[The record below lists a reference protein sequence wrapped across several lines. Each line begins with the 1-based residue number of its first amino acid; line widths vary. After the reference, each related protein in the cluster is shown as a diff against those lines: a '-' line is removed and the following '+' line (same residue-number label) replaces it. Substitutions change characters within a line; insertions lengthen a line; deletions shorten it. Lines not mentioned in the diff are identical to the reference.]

1 MDLTEG
7 IIQHAAISECGD
19 GPINYQGTEIKI
31 NEPFK
36 RVHMVDAIKEKFG
49 SLEAMMKEFKAA
61 SQGVE
66 GSGWGIL
73 GVDPISK
80 TLVICGAEKHQN
92 LEIPGL
98 VPILV
103 CDVWEHAY
111 YLKHQNLRADYIE
124 DFCRLINWD
133 DVERRYQEAMAS

>member
-1 MDLTEG
+1 
-7 IIQHAAISECGD
+7 
-19 GPINYQGTEIKI
+19 
-31 NEPFK
+31 
-36 RVHMVDAIKEKFG
+36 
-49 SLEAMMKEFKAA
+49 MMKEFKAA

-98 VPILV
+98 VP
-103 CDVWEHAY
+103 HS
-111 YLKHQNLRADYIE
+111 
-124 DFCRLINWD
+124 RL
-133 DVERRYQEAMAS
+133 

>member
-1 MDLTEG
+1 MLR
-7 IIQHAAISECGD
+7 HHLRLRRRPACLS
-19 GPINYQGTEIKI
+19 
-31 NEPFK
+31 
-36 RVHMVDAIKEKFG
+36 
-49 SLEAMMKEFKAA
+49 
-61 SQGVE
+61 
-66 GSGWGIL
+66 
-73 GVDPISK
+73 
-80 TLVICGAEKHQN
+80 
-92 LEIPGL
+92 GL

>member
-1 MDLTEG
+1 M
-7 IIQHAAISECGD
+7 
-19 GPINYQGTEIKI
+19 
-31 NEPFK
+31 
-36 RVHMVDAIKEKFG
+36 DAIKEKFG

-73 GVDPISK
+73 GVDPMSK

-111 YLKHQNLRADYIE
+111 YIDYRNRRADAVAA
-124 DFCRLINWD
+124 LWD
-133 DVERRYQEAMAS
+133 RIDWKVVEERYAKK